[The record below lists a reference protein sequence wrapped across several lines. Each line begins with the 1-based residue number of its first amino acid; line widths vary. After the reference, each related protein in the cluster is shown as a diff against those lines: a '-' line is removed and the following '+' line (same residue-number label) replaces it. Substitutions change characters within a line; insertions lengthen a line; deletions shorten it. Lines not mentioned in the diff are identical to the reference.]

1 MKPTDHKEVQQMRK
15 YEGMFIVRPDL
26 DEDGYKALIEEIEKI
41 FTDHGS
47 KLTAVDVWGM
57 KDLAYEIQDLRKGYY
72 VVFKAEATPEAVT
85 EYDRICKIRED
96 VLRHII
102 VKEQ

>member
-26 DEDGYKALIEEIEKI
+26 DEDGYKSLIEEIEKI

-47 KLTAVDVWGM
+47 KLTAVDVW
-57 KDLAYEIQDLRKGYY
+57 
-72 VVFKAEATPEAVT
+72 
-85 EYDRICKIRED
+85 
-96 VLRHII
+96 
-102 VKEQ
+102 